1 MGKKQQPERPEENKL
16 AKKKGKGA
24 NRRKSSGGRYRQLAT
39 LLAVIVLIALAFFLL
54 ERSRRATPGKSERQG
69 SVERQKMPARTAVKP
84 EKHAVYSAAKVRT
97 FPQARTKPPIS
108 GPGTVAIIIDDMGR
122 STREADSLL
131 AINIPVTFSI
141 IPGYAKARAVAE
153 ITHGRGG
160 EVMVH
165 MPMEPQGF
173 PEKKMEKNGLLL
185 AETNEQT
192 VIKVRGFLQEI
203 PYAVGANNHMGSRFT
218 ENEEKMQPVLQILQE
233 KGLFFVDS
241 MTSPRSAGF
250 RLARK
255 MGLKSGTRQ
264 VFLDNVQNV
273 QAINAQLQQ
282 VADAARRRGSAIAIC
297 HPHRTTIQ
305 ALSGMMPQL
314 KKQGITFVYASQVV
328 S

>member
-1 MGKKQQPERPEENKL
+1 M
-16 AKKKGKGA
+16 AKKKGKGT
-24 NRRKSSGGRYRQLAT
+24 NRRKSSGGKYRQLVT

-54 ERSRRATPGKSERQG
+54 EQSRHTLPGKQERQG
-69 SVERQKMPARTAVKP
+69 SVERQKMPARP
-84 EKHAVYSAAKVRT
+84 AAKPGKHDIYTAAKARPV
-97 FPQARTKPPIS
+97 PQARTRPHLT

-131 AINIPVTFSI
+131 AINLPITFAI

-153 ITHGRGG
+153 IAHGRGG

-165 MPMEPQGF
+165 IPMEPQGY

-185 AETNEQT
+185 GESNEQ
-192 VIKVRGFLQEI
+192 IASKVKGYLQEI

-218 ENEEKMQPVLQILQE
+218 ESEEKMQPVLQILQE

-241 MTSPRSAGF
+241 MTSPKSAGF

-314 KKQGITFVYASQVV
+314 KKQGITFVYASQIV